1 MYRSDIALIKND
13 QGCVCTNVR
22 KNFDLSFIVN
32 INNYAFMQVLDFCLA
47 VWREEL
53 AQEVSYDIDMCSVV
67 HCSLKC
73 ISGI

>member
-1 MYRSDIALIKND
+1 MTKDVSAQMFVKILTYHSLLNKI
-13 QGCVCTNVR
+13 
-22 KNFDLSFIVN
+22 N